1 MSDQW
6 SGYAYPEGTRK
17 VWIGFGSRNEGTAIY
32 ISEGGPIDT
41 TGKGAVDIKVYSV
54 VVGKWA
60 DQEEATRA
68 ANELADQ
75 VILKH
80 KL

>member
-6 SGYAYPEGTRK
+6 SGYSYPEGSRK

-41 TGKGAVDIKVYSV
+41 TDKGAVDIKVYSV

-60 DQEEATRA
+60 DQEDATRA

-75 VILKH
+75 VIVKH
-80 KL
+80 QL